1 MFADLS
7 RWNIHKILAKEEA
20 IAALENYEMKRC
32 KKERPVDDGPLRK
45 DRISR
50 ESDRLIRILAVR
62 PA

>member
-45 DRISR
+45 NRINR
-50 ESDRLIRILAVR
+50 ESDRLIRILAVQ

>member
-32 KKERPVDDGPLRK
+32 KKERLVDDGPLRK
-45 DRISR
+45 NRINR
-50 ESDRLIRILAVR
+50 ESDRLIRILAVQ